1 MKNLFKLGIVLGI
14 SVIAGGAGAATYTF
28 GAGSTSSG
36 TSYGNTRLTGNLTV
50 SALSDT
56 AAGGALASA
65 YIWRDGSNVL
75 GNVNQ
80 DVSDDGTVPAG
91 SSPNHAVD
99 NDTHQ
104 DSLLLSFSGGAVNL
118 SAFSLGWAREYSGTT
133 LLGNRADVALLAFTG
148 NSYYDPLGHSYAYLL
163 SNGWSLISEYSNVA
177 QGTNQSTATAV
188 NSSYWMLA
196 AAGGAFGSGYAG
208 APDYFKLQ
216 SITATPCVPGQP
228 GCGGSNIPGIPEPGS
243 LALAGVALAG
253 VYRTRRRIA

>member
-1 MKNLFKLGIVLGI
+1 MKILSNLSLALGLTL
-14 SVIAGGAGAATYTF
+14 IAGGAGAATYTF
-28 GAGSTSSG
+28 GIGSTATG
-36 TSYGNTRLTGNLTV
+36 TSYGNTRTTNNLTV

-65 YIWRDGSNVL
+65 YVWRDGSSVL
-75 GNVNQ
+75 GNINQ
-80 DVSDDGTVPAG
+80 DVSDDGTVPIG

-118 SAFSLGWAREYSGTT
+118 SGFSLGWAREYSGAT
-133 LLGNRADVALLAFTG
+133 LLGSRADVALLAFTG
-148 NSYYDPLGHSYAYLL
+148 NSYYDPLGHSYTDLL

-177 QGTNQSTATAV
+177 QGTNQSTGTAV

-208 APDYFKLQ
+208 ASDYFKLQ
-216 SITATPCVPGQP
+216 SITATPCLPGQP
-228 GCGGSNIPGIPEPGS
+228 GCGGSNIPSVPEPSS
-243 LALAGVALAG
+243 LALAGLALAG
-253 VYRTRRRIA
+253 VFRMRRRGT